1 MSCALKFLSGSRS
14 LGAKLVILE
23 VSMFTKNAV
32 QIAIAGLV
40 LGALF
45 AGPGTGLAQT
55 KEKTLKVVPLSY
67 SKPDSGKQM
76 FIDFCSACH
85 GMDGKGNG
93 PAVAFLKTP
102 PTNLTK
108 LAQRNKGKFP
118 STDFVGTLR
127 FGTGAHPHGTVDM
140 PMWGDL
146 FTARNGS
153 GQAAVRI
160 ANLMLYVES
169 IQEK

>member
-1 MSCALKFLSGSRS
+1 
-14 LGAKLVILE
+14 
-23 VSMFTKNAV
+23 MFPKNTV
-32 QIAIAGLV
+32 QIAMAGLL

-45 AGPGTGLAQT
+45 AGSGTGLAQS
-55 KEKTLKVVPLSY
+55 KEKALKVVPLSY

-76 FIDFCSACH
+76 FIDYCSACH
-85 GMDGKGNG
+85 GMDGAGNG
-93 PAVAFLKTP
+93 PAVVFLKTP
-102 PTNLTK
+102 PTNLTT

-118 STDFVGTLR
+118 ATHFVGTLR

-146 FTARNGS
+146 FS
-153 GQAAVRI
+153 GAHKTGEASVRI

-169 IQEK
+169 IQQK